1 MVDFHFKANVFWVL
15 QPLIFLFVCGK
26 ENPSYVFNFVFQ
38 FLKAFYVKI
47 TLWNYMKALI
57 KPEIATNIT
66 ANKVNF
72 NYQLFI

>member
-47 TLWNYMKALI
+47 TL
-57 KPEIATNIT
+57 
-66 ANKVNF
+66 
-72 NYQLFI
+72 